1 MKLVTLYISIMI
13 YAGAQANSIHPYSIT
28 QANANLQE
36 NTITLSIKTNA
47 EDLIYFQRLKF
58 DSLFNISNDELLRA
72 AQNHSQTIKSS
83 FYILDQ
89 NGNPLSATLS
99 ASNFSSLNA
108 KKIFNAMEL
117 LKFPLYYTLEFQ
129 LKENTTLLVFHQD
142 LSSAGLPAVTL
153 LSISKNGN
161 QLVQNIELTKE
172 RPFTIARDVVSIGN
186 PSESSFM
193 LSYIT
198 LTDTRILH
206 ELTIPLTI
214 LKSFIPFD
222 ETDNKTGFETIRK
235 FIRENS
241 TVEVNHTSIEPEVTL
256 FGIQKDSLFT
266 MGSTSLVS
274 IRVEYSLKTLPKDV
288 SVSWENFNWQVRWF
302 KSLIDA
308 FGVKDEHNFSRFQ
321 PTYKV
326 NRKIEIKKED

>member
-1 MKLVTLYISIMI
+1 MKLVAFYISIII
-13 YAGAQANSIHPYSIT
+13 YVGAQANAIHPYSIT
-28 QANANLQE
+28 QANADLQE
-36 NTITLSIKTNA
+36 NTITLSIKANA
-47 EDLIYFQRLKF
+47 EDLVYFQQLEF
-58 DSLFNISNDELLRA
+58 DSLFNIRDDELQKA
-72 AQNHSQTIKSS
+72 AQRHIQTIKSG

-89 NGNPLSATLS
+89 NGNPLSSTLS

-108 KKIFNAMEL
+108 KKMFNAMEL
-117 LKFPLYYTLEFQ
+117 LKFPLYYTLEFK
-129 LKENTTLLVFHQD
+129 LKENTSLLVFHQE
-142 LSSAGLPAVTL
+142 LSNAGLPAVTL

-206 ELTIPLTI
+206 ELTIPLPI

-222 ETDNKTGFETIRK
+222 DTDNKTRFETIRK
-235 FIRENS
+235 FITDNS
-241 TVEVNHTSIEPEVTL
+241 TVQINDMNIEPEVTL
-256 FGIQKDSLFT
+256 FGIQKDSLYT
-266 MGSTSLVS
+266 MGATSLVS
-274 IRVEYSLKTLPKDV
+274 IRVEYPLKTLPKEV

-302 KSLIDA
+302 RSLIDA
-308 FGVKDEHNFSRFQ
+308 FGVQHEHNFSRFQ

-326 NRKIEIKKED
+326 DRKIDIKKED